1 MVPIF
6 QFPLRNN
13 VKISDFH
20 LALRKQRK
28 EKKSEIFENSEIPK
42 KKHKILKILKF
53 RKNKIF
59 ENSEIPKKKHKILKI
74 LKFRKKI

>member
-53 RKNKIF
+53 RKNLKF
-59 ENSEIPKKKHKILKI
+59 SKI
-74 LKFRKKI
+74 LKFRKKNIKFSKF